1 MSSIIWFVIL
11 LLSVLAAL
19 GIGAMVTFL
28 ARNSFLG
35 KRLKESEDEAA
46 KVLEEAERQKAN
58 LLLASKEEALQL
70 RISAENELKE
80 RRSEVQQQEKRMAN
94 REENLERRFGT
105 LEQRE
110 QSVADRDR
118 ELETAQAA
126 VEQLKEQ
133 QEVQLQTIAGLTVAD
148 AQEQIF
154 KKAED
159 EARHDLTRKYWEL
172 EQQYKDESDDT
183 ARMLVTMSIERL
195 AADVVAES
203 TVTSVPLPND
213 EMKGRLIGREG
224 RNIRALEQATGVDLI
239 VDDTPGAVTLSC
251 FDPIRR
257 EIARIALTKLI
268 VDGRIH
274 PARVEEM
281 VEKARQE
288 MDKILKEA
296 GEQAVFEAGVR
307 GLHADLIKQL
317 GRLKFRTSYG
327 SNVLKESVLAAR
339 VAAMLAAEI
348 GANVEVCKTG
358 ALLHDIGKTLTHEVE
373 GPHAELGG
381 EVAAKYG
388 VPEAISRAIAEHHD
402 HEKSTVE
409 AFIVSAADAITSSR
423 PGARSDT
430 VESYIKRLQ
439 DLEEV
444 AKGFEGVEKVFAIQA
459 GREIRVMVKPE
470 QIDDATAAVLSRD
483 IAKKVQ
489 ETLVY
494 PGQIKVMVVRE
505 TRNVEYAK

>member
-19 GIGAMVTFL
+19 GLGAMVTFWT
-28 ARNSFLG
+28 RNSFLG
-35 KRLKESEDEAA
+35 KRLQESEGKAA
-46 KVLEEAERQKAN
+46 LILEEAGRQKAS
-58 LLLASKEEALQL
+58 LLLEAKEETLQI
-70 RISAENELKE
+70 RSTVENELKE
-80 RRSEVQQQEKRMAN
+80 RRSEAQQQERRMAN
-94 REENLERRFGT
+94 REENLERRFGS
-105 LEQRE
+105 LEQKE
-110 QSVADRDR
+110 QGLADRER
-118 ELETAQAA
+118 ELDTAQGEL
-126 VEQLKEQ
+126 EQLTKQ
-133 QEVQLQTIAGLTVAD
+133 QQAQLETTAGMTVAE
-148 AQEQIF
+148 AQEQVY

-172 EQQYKDESDDT
+172 EQQYKDEADDN
-183 ARMLVTMSIERL
+183 ARMLVTMAIERL

-239 VDDTPGAVTLSC
+239 VDDTPEAVTLSC

-288 MDKILKEA
+288 MDKTLKEA

-307 GLHADLIKQL
+307 GLHPELIKLL
-317 GRLKFRTSYG
+317 GHLRFRTSYG

-339 VAAMLAAEI
+339 VAAMLAAEV
-348 GANVEVCKTG
+348 GANVEVCKAG
-358 ALLHDIGKTLTHEVE
+358 ALLHDIGKTMTHEVE
-373 GPHAELGG
+373 GPHADIGG

-388 VPEAISRAIAEHHD
+388 VPEPIRKAIEEHHD

-409 AFIVSAADAITSSR
+409 AFIVSASDAITSSR

-430 VESYIKRLQ
+430 VEAYIKRLQ

-444 AKGFEGVEKVFAIQA
+444 AKGFAGVEKVFAIQA
-459 GREIRVMVKPE
+459 GREVRVMVKPE
-470 QIDDATAAVLSRD
+470 QIDDETAAVLSRD

>member
-1 MSSIIWFVIL
+1 MSSVVWIVIL

-19 GIGAMVTFL
+19 GLGAMVTFWTRS
-28 ARNSFLG
+28 AFLG
-35 KRLKESEDEAA
+35 KRLQESEQKAQQ
-46 KVLEEAERQKAN
+46 VLETADRQKATM
-58 LLLASKEEALQL
+58 LLEAKEETLQA
-70 RISAENELKE
+70 RTAADQDIRE
-80 RRSEVQQQEKRMAN
+80 RRGEVQQQERRLTN
-94 REENLERRFGT
+94 REENLERRFSAM
-105 LEQRE
+105 E
-110 QSVADRDR
+110 DR
-118 ELETAQAA
+118 EHGLSDREKALDTAHGE
-126 VEQLKEQ
+126 VEQLKQ
-133 QEVQLQTIAGLTVAD
+133 QQLVQLEATAGLSVAEAHD
-148 AQEQIF
+148 QVV

-159 EARHDLTRKYWEL
+159 EARHELTRKYWEL
-172 EQQYKDESDDT
+172 EQQYKDEADDN
-183 ARMLVTMSIERL
+183 ARKYVVMAIERL

-203 TVTSVPLPND
+203 TVTTVPLPND

-239 VDDTPGAVTLSC
+239 VDDTPEAVTLSC

-288 MDKILKEA
+288 MDKILREA

-307 GLHADLIKQL
+307 GLHPELIKQL
-317 GRLKFRTSYG
+317 GHLRFRTSYG

-339 VAAMLAAEI
+339 IAAMLAAEV
-348 GANVEVCKTG
+348 GANVEVCKAG
-358 ALLHDIGKTLTHEVE
+358 ALLHDIGKTMTHEIE
-373 GPHAELGG
+373 GPHADIGG
-381 EVAAKYG
+381 DIAEKYG
-388 VPEAISRAIAEHHD
+388 VPEPIRRAIEEHHD
-402 HEKSTVE
+402 SDKSTVE

-430 VESYIKRLQ
+430 VEHYIKRLQ

-444 AKGFEGVEKVFAIQA
+444 AKGFQGVEKVFAIQA
-459 GREIRVMVKPE
+459 GREVRVMVKPE
-470 QIDDATAAVLSRD
+470 QIGDDEAAVLSRD
-483 IAKKVQ
+483 IARKVQ
-489 ETLVY
+489 ESLVY